1 MNSFLILRGINYIKG
16 IDKMNLKKPNK
27 SFLKDQAYEKIK
39 KLIVNGDLVP
49 GEFLSEGFLSEQLEM
64 SRTPIR
70 SALQRLELDGILRIH
85 PKQGI
90 YICDISVKQINEVY
104 EIRMA
109 LESFALRKLSKN
121 IKKQQLV
128 ELQDIL
134 IKQYEYVKNVDT
146 NLSLEYDMMF
156 HLKIME
162 FIENEQ
168 MLEMFKSI
176 RDKLKFYGNEVL
188 KKKEIRLRQTY
199 EEHLSILEELEK
211 GNAEEVVQKIE
222 EHLQNGRR
230 TLLES

>member
-1 MNSFLILRGINYIKG
+1 MYSFLILRGINYIKG

>member
-1 MNSFLILRGINYIKG
+1 MNI
-16 IDKMNLKKPNK
+16 KKPNK
-27 SFLKDQAYEKIK
+27 LFLKDQAYEKIK
-39 KLIVNGDLVP
+39 KLIVNGDLEP

-70 SALQRLELDGILRIH
+70 SALQRLELDGILRIL

-121 IKKQQLV
+121 IKNHQLV
-128 ELQDIL
+128 ELHDIL
-134 IKQYEYVKNVDT
+134 IKQYEYVKSEDT

>member
-1 MNSFLILRGINYIKG
+1 MNSFLILRCINYIKG

>member
-1 MNSFLILRGINYIKG
+1 
-16 IDKMNLKKPNK
+16 MNLKKPNK
-27 SFLKDQAYEKIK
+27 TFLKDQAYEEIK

-49 GEFLSEGFLSEQLEM
+49 GEFLSEGFLCEQLEM

-90 YICDISVKQINEVY
+90 YISDISVKQINEVY
-104 EIRMA
+104 EIRSA
-109 LESFALRKLSKN
+109 LETFALRKLSKN
-121 IKKQQLV
+121 IKKHQLV
-128 ELQDIL
+128 ELHDIL
-134 IKQYEYVKNVDT
+134 NKQYEYVKSEDT

-199 EEHLSILEELEK
+199 EEHLSILEDLEN

-222 EHLQNGRR
+222 EHLQNGKR

>member
-1 MNSFLILRGINYIKG
+1 MNI
-16 IDKMNLKKPNK
+16 KKPNK
-27 SFLKDQAYEKIK
+27 LFLKDQAYEKIK

-121 IKKQQLV
+121 IKKHQLV
-128 ELQDIL
+128 ELNDIL
-134 IKQYEYVKNVDT
+134 IQQYEFVKNEDT

>member
-1 MNSFLILRGINYIKG
+1 
-16 IDKMNLKKPNK
+16 MNLKKPNK
-27 SFLKDQAYEKIK
+27 TFLKDQAYEKIK

-128 ELQDIL
+128 ELHDIL
-134 IKQYEYVKNVDT
+134 IKQYEYVKSEDT

-156 HLKIME
+156 HLKLME